1 MAREPAP
8 TTDGD
13 PLEGLLAAVARGD
26 RGAFAD
32 LYAAT
37 SAQLFALLLRMLQ
50 RRDWAEE
57 ALQDCYVRIWQ
68 KAEGYTPDRGAPLA
82 WLTTIARYRALDL
95 MRARRPEDTE
105 SSFDPDRPSPLE
117 RADEGRSPEDQAVA
131 HEGIGRL
138 EDCMQGLIEEQR
150 RSVLLAYYEGYTHSE
165 LARRMKAPVGTV
177 KSWVRRGLL
186 QLRDCMGAA

>member
-1 MAREPAP
+1 M
-8 TTDGD
+8 TLDD

-26 RGAFAD
+26 RGAFAE

-57 ALQDCYVRIWQ
+57 ALQDCYVRVWQ
-68 KAEGYTPDRGAPLA
+68 KSDSYAPQRGAPMA
-82 WLTTIARYRALDL
+82 WLASIARYRALDL
-95 MRARRPEDTE
+95 LRARRPEVPE
-105 SSFDPDRPSPLE
+105 SAFDEERPSPLE
-117 RADEGRSPEDQAVA
+117 RADERAGPDEQAA
-131 HEGIGRL
+131 AREGIGRL
-138 EDCMQGLIEEQR
+138 EDCMKGLIEEQR

-165 LARRMKAPVGTV
+165 LARRFKAPLGTV